1 MPGTM
6 QKIKLLKLYELL
18 QRETDEDHP
27 ISRKELCKRL
37 KEMGISSKV
46 RTLSLD
52 IRELTENGYEIVSFM
67 RDKERFYLNA

>member
-37 KEMGISSKV
+37 NEMGISSNV

-52 IRELTENGYEIVSFM
+52 IRELHW
-67 RDKERFYLNA
+67 